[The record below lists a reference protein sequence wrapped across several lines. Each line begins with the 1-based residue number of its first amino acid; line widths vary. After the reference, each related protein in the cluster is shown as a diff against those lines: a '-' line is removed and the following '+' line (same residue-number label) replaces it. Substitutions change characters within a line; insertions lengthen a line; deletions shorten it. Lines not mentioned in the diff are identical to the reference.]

1 MPASAQNAGMPEA
14 PQPQR
19 VDVAILGAGMS
30 GLAMASA
37 LKRAGR
43 HDFVVVERSAGLGGT
58 WWDNRYPGAAVDVP
72 APVYSF
78 SFAPNPR
85 WSRRFAPAPEIL
97 AYQQRLAEAEGLL
110 PHLRLGR
117 CITSATFDEASG
129 RWRLQL
135 DDGGVLD
142 ARAFV
147 CSTGPLS
154 VPRWPAID
162 GLERFAGPRLH
173 TARWDAGVPLAGRRV
188 GVIGTGS
195 TAAQLVPELVR
206 GGAQVTVFQRTANWV
221 LPRFDRRYG
230 ALDRLLFALPGWN
243 RAVRLFWAGTSE
255 AFRRGFEPGSAAQRR
270 LVALASL
277 HLQRQVKDP
286 ALRQRLR
293 PPYPIGCKR
302 IIFSNE
308 WLRTL
313 AAPGVALVTE
323 GIAHITPAGVATAD
337 GREHALDVLV
347 CATGFDV
354 EHSLALPVR
363 GRGGI
368 TLQDTWREGPR
379 AHFGTSVPG
388 FPNLFLMLGPNT
400 ATGHTSTLL
409 FIEPQVRFVLRA
421 LAELERRSQRWLDV
435 RAETLERF
443 DAELQGRLAGS
454 VWMQCRS
461 WYRAAS
467 GRNVAIWPGYTPEF
481 RRRMATIDLEG
492 FEFG

>member
-1 MPASAQNAGMPEA
+1 MACMSAPAPPPEMA
-14 PQPQR
+14 R

-30 GLAMASA
+30 GLAMAVA
-37 LKRAGR
+37 LKRSGR
-43 HDFVVVERSAGLGGT
+43 DDFVVIEQSPGLGGT

-72 APVYSF
+72 APLYSF

-97 AYQQRLAEAEGLL
+97 AYQQRLADAEGLR

-117 CITSATFDEASG
+117 RVEQARFDESTG
-129 RWRLQL
+129 RWQLQL
-135 DDGGVLD
+135 DDGTALD

-154 VPRWPAID
+154 VPRWPAIE

-173 TARWDAGVPLAGRRV
+173 TARWDAGVALAGQRV

-206 GGAQVTVFQRTANWV
+206 AGALVTVFQRTANWV
-221 LPRFDRRYG
+221 LPRFDRRYR
-230 ALDRLLFALPGWN
+230 AVDRLLFALPGWN
-243 RAVRLFWAGTSE
+243 RAVRLFWAATSE

-270 LVALASL
+270 LVTLAEA
-277 HLQRQVKDP
+277 HLQRQVRDP
-286 ALRQRLR
+286 ALRERLR
-293 PPYPIGCKR
+293 PPYPVGCKR
-302 IIFSNE
+302 IVFSNE

-313 AAPGVALVTE
+313 GSPGVTLITE
-323 GIAHITPAGVATAD
+323 GVSHITPGGVATAD
-337 GREHALDVLV
+337 GHEHALDVLV

-354 EHSLALPVR
+354 EHALVLPVH
-363 GRGGI
+363 GRGGQR
-368 TLQDTWREGPR
+368 LQEHWRDGPQ
-379 AHFGTSVPG
+379 AHFGTSVAG

-409 FIEPQVRFVLRA
+409 FIEPQVRFVMRA
-421 LAELERRSQRWLDV
+421 LQELERRGQRWLDV
-435 RAETLERF
+435 RDETQAAF
-443 DAELQGRLAGS
+443 DAELQSRLTGS

-481 RRRMATIDLEG
+481 RRRLGALGFDG

>member
-1 MPASAQNAGMPEA
+1 MARMTPPSTTTA
-14 PQPQR
+14 PQR

-30 GLAMASA
+30 GLAMAVA
-37 LKRAGR
+37 LRRAGR
-43 HDFVVVERSAGLGGT
+43 HDFVVVERSPGLGGT

-72 APVYSF
+72 APLYSF

-97 AYQQRLAEAEGLL
+97 AYQQRLARAEGLL

-117 CITSATFDEASG
+117 CVQSADFDDTRG

-154 VPRWPAID
+154 MPRWPAID
-162 GLERFAGPRLH
+162 GLAQFAGPCLH

-206 GGAQVTVFQRTANWV
+206 SGAQVTVFQRTANWV
-221 LPRFDRRYG
+221 LPRFDRGYG

-255 AFRRGFEPGSAAQRR
+255 AFRRGFEPGSNAQRR

-302 IIFSNE
+302 IVFSNE

-313 AAPGVALVTE
+313 ASPAVTLVTE
-323 GIAHITPAGVATAD
+323 GIAQITPTGVATA
-337 GREHALDVLV
+337 GGQAHTFDVLV

-354 EHSLALPVR
+354 EHSLAVPVR
-363 GRGGI
+363 GRGGVA
-368 TLQDTWREGPR
+368 LQDAWRDGPR
-379 AHFGTSVPG
+379 AHFGTSVTG

-409 FIEPQVRFVLRA
+409 FIEPQVRFVMRA
-421 LAELERRSQRWLDV
+421 LAELERRGQRWLDL
-435 RAETLERF
+435 RADTFERF
-443 DAELQGRLAGS
+443 DAELQARLVGS

-481 RRRMATIDLEG
+481 RRRLAAIDFDG